1 MLKFLVEITHI
12 SGTEHTIEADDYDH
26 AMEIASNLSDESKPH
41 HKVHI
46 ESSWKAVEIKQK

>member
-1 MLKFLVEITHI
+1 MPKFVVEITHA

-41 HKVHI
+41 HKFHI
-46 ESSWKAVEIKQK
+46 ESSWTAKEVK